1 MFPLPV
7 RLDDTPPGRLQ
18 AYDCVDLDSV
28 HNDYQRHM
36 PYALFYPTL
45 IKNVMSTGWAKHQAT
60 NGMIQ
65 ESLSGGCM
73 GGTDKLDHAGGRV
86 MGDVSTTFVIEALE
100 LCKDPPPALPPPHPP
115 AAPSAP
121 FLMLPPPLRPFPH
134 ACMHEPTR
142 SMRRMNSGPRCSAE
156 PLSHLPTPCGCGV
169 CAQMSGPT
177 TLHF

>member
-100 LCKDPPPALPPPHPP
+100 LCKDPPPRPPPRCRRPI
-115 AAPSAP
+115 
-121 FLMLPPPLRPFPH
+121 PPLRPPPLSSCSRPRCAHFPMH
-134 ACMHEPTR
+134 ACTNRPDQCDE
-142 SMRRMNSGPRCSAE
+142 
-156 PLSHLPTPCGCGV
+156 
-169 CAQMSGPT
+169 
-177 TLHF
+177 